1 MFKCYYNGGFFQG
14 SDRMTERN
22 KKVVSGVVIAA
33 FILFC
38 SFVGWFIGRPIIQF
52 VGEPEKFRLWVELS
66 GFWGMLAFVG
76 MTVFQVI
83 IAFVPGEPLEIGAGY
98 AFGAVWGTILCI
110 IGITIGSLIV
120 FWLVRTFGVKLLEV
134 FFTYEKI
141 KSLKFLQNEKRLA
154 LITFF
159 LFFLP
164 GTPKDLITYF
174 VGLTKID
181 LKRFLFIV
189 AIARI
194 PSVVTSTIG
203 GSLLGSE
210 KYLFAIIAFGVTLF
224 ISVIGWIIYNK
235 ISKNSK

>member
-1 MFKCYYNGGFFQG
+1 
-14 SDRMTERN
+14 MTERS
-22 KKVVSGVVIAA
+22 KKIISAGVIAA

-38 SFVGWFIGRPIIQF
+38 AAVGWFIGRPLIQF
-52 VGEPEKFRLWVELS
+52 VGEPEKFRAWVNES
-66 GFWGMLAFVG
+66 GIWGMIAFVG

-98 AFGAVWGTILCI
+98 AFGAFWGTLLCI
-110 IGITIGSLIV
+110 IGITLGSLIV
-120 FWLVRTFGVKLLEV
+120 FWLVRTLGVSLLEV

-164 GTPKDLITYF
+164 GTPKDLLTYF

-181 LKRFLFIV
+181 FKGFLFIV
-189 AIARI
+189 AVARI
-194 PSVVTSTIG
+194 PSVITSTIG

-210 KYLFAIIAFGVTLF
+210 RYILAVIAFGITLL
-224 ISVIGWIIYNK
+224 ISVIGWVIYNK
-235 ISKNSK
+235 ISKKNNKDER

>member
-1 MFKCYYNGGFFQG
+1 
-14 SDRMTERN
+14 MTERS
-22 KKVVSGVVIAA
+22 KKIASATVIMA

-38 SFVGWFIGRPIIQF
+38 AAVGWFIGRPLIQF
-52 VGEPEKFRLWVELS
+52 VGEPEKFRAWVQIS
-66 GFWGMLAFVG
+66 GIWGMIAFVG

-98 AFGAVWGTILCI
+98 AFGAVWGTVLCVV
-110 IGITIGSLIV
+110 GITIGSLIV

-164 GTPKDLITYF
+164 GTPKDLLTYF

-181 LKRFLFIV
+181 FKGFLFIV
-189 AIARI
+189 AVARI
-194 PSVVTSTIG
+194 PSVITSTIG

-210 KYLFAIIAFGVTLF
+210 KYILAIIAFGVTLL
-224 ISVIGWIIYNK
+224 ISIVGWIVYNR
-235 ISKNSK
+235 ISKKKN

>member
-1 MFKCYYNGGFFQG
+1 
-14 SDRMTERN
+14 MTERS
-22 KKVVSGVVIAA
+22 KKIVSATVITA

-38 SFVGWFIGRPIIQF
+38 AAVGWFIGRPLIQF
-52 VGEPEKFRLWVELS
+52 VGEPEKFRAWVNAS
-66 GFWGMLAFVG
+66 GIWGMVAFVG

-98 AFGAVWGTILCI
+98 AFGAFWGTVLCI

-164 GTPKDLITYF
+164 GTPKDLLTYF

-181 LKRFLFIV
+181 FKGFLFIV

-194 PSVVTSTIG
+194 PSIITSTIG
-203 GSLLGSE
+203 GSFLGSE
-210 KYLFAIIAFGVTLF
+210 KYILAVIAFGVTLL
-224 ISVIGWIIYNK
+224 ISVIGWLVYNK
-235 ISKNSK
+235 ISKKNKE

>member
-1 MFKCYYNGGFFQG
+1 
-14 SDRMTERN
+14 MTERS
-22 KKVVSGVVIAA
+22 KKIVSASVIIA

-38 SFVGWFIGRPIIQF
+38 SAVGWFIGRPLIQF
-52 VGEPEKFRLWVELS
+52 VGEPEKFRAWVETS
-66 GFWGMLAFVG
+66 GMWGMVAFVG
-76 MTVFQVI
+76 MTVFQVV

-98 AFGAVWGTILCI
+98 AFGAVWGTVLCI
-110 IGITIGSLIV
+110 VGITIGSLIV
-120 FWLVRTFGVKLLEV
+120 FWLVRTFGVRLLEV

-164 GTPKDLITYF
+164 GTPKDLLTYF

-181 LKRFLFIV
+181 FKGFLFIV

-194 PSVVTSTIG
+194 PSVITSTIG

-210 KYLFAIIAFGVTLF
+210 KYILASIAFGVTLL
-224 ISVIGWIIYNK
+224 ISIVGWAVYNR
-235 ISKNSK
+235 ISKKNNKEER

>member
-1 MFKCYYNGGFFQG
+1 
-14 SDRMTERN
+14 MTARQQ
-22 KKVVSGVVIAA
+22 KLLGAAALVIFLAFCAA
-33 FILFC
+33 A
-38 SFVGWFIGRPIIQF
+38 GWFIGRPLIQF
-52 VGEPEKFRLWVELS
+52 VGEPEKFRAWVNES
-66 GFWGMLAFVG
+66 GIWGMIAFVG

-98 AFGAVWGTILCI
+98 AFGAFWGTLLCI
-110 IGITIGSLIV
+110 IGITLGSLIV
-120 FWLVRTFGVKLLEV
+120 FWLVRTLGVRLLEV

-164 GTPKDLITYF
+164 GTPKDLLTYF

-181 LKRFLFIV
+181 FKGFLFIV
-189 AIARI
+189 AVARI
-194 PSVVTSTIG
+194 PSVITSTIG

-210 KYLFAIIAFGVTLF
+210 RYILAVIAFGITLL
-224 ISVIGWIIYNK
+224 ISVIGWVIYNK
-235 ISKNSK
+235 ISKKNNKDER

>member
-1 MFKCYYNGGFFQG
+1 MFKQG
-14 SDRMTERN
+14 SENMTERS
-22 KKVVSGVVIAA
+22 KKIISAGVIAA

-38 SFVGWFIGRPIIQF
+38 AAVGWFIGRPLIQF
-52 VGEPEKFRLWVELS
+52 VGEPEKFRAWVNES
-66 GFWGMLAFVG
+66 GIWGMIAFVG

-98 AFGAVWGTILCI
+98 AFGAFWGTLLCI
-110 IGITIGSLIV
+110 IGITLGSLIV
-120 FWLVRTFGVKLLEV
+120 FWLVRTLGVRLLEV

-164 GTPKDLITYF
+164 GTPKDLLTYF

-181 LKRFLFIV
+181 FKGFLFIV
-189 AIARI
+189 AVARI
-194 PSVVTSTIG
+194 PSVITSTIG

-210 KYLFAIIAFGVTLF
+210 KYILAVIAFGITLL
-224 ISVIGWIIYNK
+224 ISVIGWVIYNK
-235 ISKNSK
+235 ISKKNNKDER